1 MKWLYQLSDRQ
12 LISRARNF
20 YEDNAEIISWWKHDD
35 YDDYEHQ
42 ETVIQ
47 LTGLYNT
54 MTELADRLDLVL
66 GQKAILEEALKG
78 ATQALGEV
86 E

>member
-1 MKWLYQLSDRQ
+1 
-12 LISRARNF
+12 
-20 YEDNAEIISWWKHDD
+20 
-35 YDDYEHQ
+35 
-42 ETVIQ
+42 
-47 LTGLYNT
+47 